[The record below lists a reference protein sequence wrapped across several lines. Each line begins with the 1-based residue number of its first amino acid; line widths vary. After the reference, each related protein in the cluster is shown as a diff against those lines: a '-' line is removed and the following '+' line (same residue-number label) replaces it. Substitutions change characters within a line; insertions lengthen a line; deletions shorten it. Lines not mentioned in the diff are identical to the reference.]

1 MTCASPARPGAGQSL
16 RALVVVV
23 ASLTAVAG
31 VLGGMLAAP
40 ARADVSPN
48 TGPGGGTEPTQAQEL
63 LARAVHAA
71 RVLPYSGVQYIV
83 ACPGSGTTSVVV
95 DVAHVPGQGSQI
107 HVRETPD
114 APGARVWD
122 ADGEGPTSGV
132 ADLDAGALGVLARRY
147 QLTADGQATIV
158 GRVADLVT
166 ARRGDGSV
174 AGRFWIDQ
182 ATGLLLSRE
191 VLDRNGRLARASSF
205 VNLAIGAKAAHL
217 VSAPTDSVPAPW
229 GRQVA
234 LASAG
239 RLVHDGWHVPTEL
252 DGGSGGTM
260 ELFDIRLGH
269 DNDGDGQVL
278 HLSYTDGLSTLSLFE
293 QRGHLGARGMPG
305 WQTTRMGGVNVWT
318 RGDAPEQV
326 VWSGRSMVYT
336 VLADATPE
344 QLYSAV
350 ASLPHGAPKQH
361 FMTRLLHRLDHGLR
375 RLGSWLNPFD

>member
-1 MTCASPARPGAGQSL
+1 MTCVSPARPAAGPGI
-16 RALVVVV
+16 RALAVMV

-31 VLGGMLAAP
+31 VLTGALAAP
-40 ARADVSPN
+40 ARADTVPN
-48 TGPGGGTEPTQAQEL
+48 TGPGGGTEPSQAQEL

-71 RVLPYSGVQYIV
+71 RALPYSGVQYIV

-107 HVRETPD
+107 HVRETPG

-122 ADGEGPTSGV
+122 ADGEPPPSAV

-147 QLTADGQATIV
+147 QLTADGQSTVV
-158 GRVADLVT
+158 GRPADLVT
-166 ARRGDGSV
+166 ARRSDGTV

-205 VNLAIGAKAAHL
+205 VNLSIGATAARL
-217 VSAPTDSVPAPW
+217 VNAPTDSVPAPW
-229 GRQVA
+229 GQQVS
-234 LASAG
+234 LASAD
-239 RLVHDGWHVPTEL
+239 RLVRDGWHVPTEL

-269 DNDGDGQVL
+269 DNDGDGRVL
-278 HLSYTDGLSTLSLFE
+278 HLSYTDGLSTLSVFE
-293 QRGHLGARGMPG
+293 QRGHLGSSGMPG
-305 WQTTRMGGVNVWT
+305 WQPTRMGGVKVWT
-318 RGDAPEQV
+318 TGAAPEQV

-350 ASLPHGAPKQH
+350 ASLPHGAAKQS
-361 FMTRLLHRLDHGLR
+361 FVTRLAHRLDHGLR
-375 RLGSWLNPFD
+375 KLGSWLNPFD